1 MMVEESVAASLFSV
15 SAVINECTD
24 FEQFALDWSDVSLK
38 TWDAPEHSRQ
48 ADMHL
53 TITLGPSVMVG
64 STIVN
69 SFSNVSGTLSIEL
82 EQKTTEWTVSQ
93 SNFGVYFAKSNY
105 NTETRRLGFFIP
117 VAFEELDSSE
127 PPIPAVVM
135 FACQTTDHV
144 LSCDG
149 PVLGPQQLVDRF
161 YPNARKPVDLL
172 GN

>member
-1 MMVEESVAASLFSV
+1 MNLPDRTNPAALTSCLVFLTAGFAFAQAPTFEVGRTTMMVEESVAASLFSV

-82 EQKTTEWTVSQ
+82 EQKTT
-93 SNFGVYFAKSNY
+93 
-105 NTETRRLGFFIP
+105 
-117 VAFEELDSSE
+117 
-127 PPIPAVVM
+127 
-135 FACQTTDHV
+135 
-144 LSCDG
+144 
-149 PVLGPQQLVDRF
+149 
-161 YPNARKPVDLL
+161 
-172 GN
+172 